1 MLNKDNAILV
11 VIDVQGKLATLM
23 HENEKLFEN
32 INRMVKGAR
41 VLDIPIIWTEQI
53 PDKLGE
59 TVSVIKSELNGIELL
74 TKKTFSCCG
83 GPGFNEKLNELGR
96 KQIIVTGIETHV
108 CVYQTCMDLLNNNFD
123 VHLVTDAVSSRI
135 ETNYHLGVQR
145 IKEAGA
151 ILTSVEMSLFEM
163 LKIAEGE
170 QFKQIVKIVK

>member
-1 MLNKDNAILV
+1 MLTKDNAILV

-23 HENEKLFEN
+23 HENETLFAN
-32 INRMVKGAR
+32 INRMIKGAR
-41 VLDIPIIWTEQI
+41 ALDIPILWTEQI

-59 TVSVIKSELNGIELL
+59 TVSEIKSELDGIELL

-83 GPGFNEKLNELGR
+83 GPGFNEQLNKLGR
-96 KQIIVTGIETHV
+96 KQMIVTGIETHV
-108 CVYQTCMDLLNNNFD
+108 CVYQTCMDLLKNNFE

-135 ETNYHLGVQR
+135 ESNYHLGVQR

-163 LKIAEGE
+163 LKVAEGE
-170 QFKQIVKIVK
+170 QFKKIIQIVK